1 MPQMMPLNWLMLM
14 MFFMILFFIIM
25 NLFYFNK
32 TFNLTIIK
40 MNNKNYLN
48 VNNNNWLW

>member
-14 MFFMILFFIIM
+14 MFFMALFFIFM

-32 TFNLTIIK
+32 TFNPSMKK
-40 MNNKNYLN
+40 MMKPLLLN
-48 VNNNNWLW
+48 SNNNSWLW